1 MIAKSSTLAFSK
13 PFFSQGLINRRAVL
27 KSTYAQFLFL
37 MSGADHDQMDRMRS
51 YITNMCTGWDVEQ
64 VKSIVGETLHDI
76 VDPLVFA
83 EAAELI
89 ADHKLCGRDVVVVS
103 ASGEE
108 IVAPIARALGAT
120 HAMATRMVVED
131 GKYTGEIAFY
141 CYGEGKVE
149 AIRALAAREG
159 YALEH
164 CYAYSDS
171 ITDLPMLEAVGH
183 PTVVNPGSGAAQG
196 GRRARLAGADVL
208 QARVAARS
216 LLGPVGCG
224 RRHHGGRRGERA
236 GGRRADLLAA
246 APLRV
251 LSRSYADAVAECG
264 SRNDPAFTGQFGPCC
279 DRGHGVQRKHGSRVR
294 PRSSRKRRLELPN
307 PATQHGSRHPRGAHA
322 AIIGKSVAGLRNCEN
337 RTITTALWVGL
348 AVVANRKNAEATHA
362 THQARLVTGVR
373 ASGRRAED
381 LRIVR
386 SAARFMLLGPSA
398 PALRDVTRDGQAPPG
413 HRRAVPALLS
423 TNHAVNPSGVPDA
436 NPRAAAR

>member
-1 MIAKSSTLAFSK
+1 MQLQTGVVNCQFVRSPAICHAAHAYADGVTSSDPAVGGSQAPTTPPPPDHRIRTAAFFDLDKTVIAKSSTLAFSK

-37 MSGADHDQMDRMRS
+37 MSGADHEQMDRMRS

-64 VKSIVGETLHDI
+64 IKAIVGETLHDI

-149 AIRALAAREG
+149 AIRALAEQEG

-171 ITDLPMLEAVGH
+171 ITDLPMLETVGH
-183 PTVVNPGSGAAQG
+183 PTVVNPDRALRKEAAARGWPVRTFSKPVSLRDRLPAAPSGAAVATTAAVG
-196 GRRARLAGADVL
+196 VSALAAGAL
-208 QARVAARS
+208 TYS
-216 LLGPVGCG
+216 LL
-224 RRHHGGRRGERA
+224 RRF
-236 GGRRADLLAA
+236 
-246 APLRV
+246 
-251 LSRSYADAVAECG
+251 
-264 SRNDPAFTGQFGPCC
+264 AF
-279 DRGHGVQRKHGSRVR
+279 
-294 PRSSRKRRLELPN
+294 
-307 PATQHGSRHPRGAHA
+307 
-322 AIIGKSVAGLRNCEN
+322 
-337 RTITTALWVGL
+337 
-348 AVVANRKNAEATHA
+348 
-362 THQARLVTGVR
+362 
-373 ASGRRAED
+373 
-381 LRIVR
+381 
-386 SAARFMLLGPSA
+386 
-398 PALRDVTRDGQAPPG
+398 
-413 HRRAVPALLS
+413 
-423 TNHAVNPSGVPDA
+423 
-436 NPRAAAR
+436 